1 MEPQSPSPR
10 SNRRSVFVVL
20 AILAVLIVV
29 LLVLLLRPKKSNS
42 SAPDTTTTVSTIA
55 PTTTA
60 PPNSQTLPIMGY
72 RFFSGGTRVGYT
84 TSGSTCVGTGSFAG
98 ATEGAPVIIRGA
110 DGTELARTKLAA
122 GVVSPAGCTFNTVG
136 PVVVTKSEAYKI
148 EFPGVPAIGPI
159 PITFIEDAAAKGDPL
174 FGVKDG

>member
-1 MEPQSPSPR
+1 MEPQPTTTR
-10 SNRRSVFVVL
+10 SNRRTIFIVG
-20 AILAVLIVV
+20 AVLIVIILV
-29 LLVLLLRPKKSNS
+29 LLFVLLRPKKSTS
-42 SAPDTTTTVSTIA
+42 SAVEATTTT
-55 PTTTA
+55 TTTTM

-84 TSGSTCVGTGSFAG
+84 VSGSTCVGAGSFAG

-122 GVVSPAGCTFNTVG
+122 GVVSPEGCTFKTVG
-136 PVVVTKSEAYKI
+136 PVVVTKSDAYKI